1 MGIVS
6 KGTLI
11 SVIYFTVSGCIQVN
25 MTISFSLFSMISTM
39 SVVDFWDATIF
50 CPICFVVFYPLD
62 CCVLSSTVVSVP
74 NSHTPVG

>member
-1 MGIVS
+1 MGMAS

-11 SVIYFTVSGCIQVN
+11 FVINFTVSSGIQV